1 MAFKMKRPIIK
12 GTPLHKA
19 STESIVAQTRTQA
32 DGTLVDAGGALGRS
46 YIPIAIDYSNTSGL
60 IDFGDDKDDK
70 KKDVKKVKK
79 KKENTKT
86 AEVIINGVQT
96 TVPWKERFDYEAVK
110 KVKYKKAKKKEEV
123 KKYVSEAEDKDIVE
137 DAGQD
142 DKSTVHP
149 NKKGGDKENW
159 KEKEKRKNIA
169 EAEAIKKRSYEAS
182 KKRVEA
188 DIANEENDYS
198 GIASDNS
205 GSTSGSVGSKAKP
218 YENWKVR
225 EDKRNIAEAEAIKK
239 RLDEASKKRTDAKKN
254 NTNFDWNSNTDI
266 DIVAPEA
273 PKYQK
278 PKSKVKVDPS
288 ISAAETKAKKEFD
301 NRDRTAMSPI
311 EPKAVVEL
319 PNNTPD
325 PKLKKAGTV
334 PNAKERLDADK
345 DPDYA
350 SNIPKLNAEGKP
362 VYFDAPNPHDQF
374 AANLPEDAKDHFTG
388 SYDDYAYTTV
398 MRDIDGDG
406 EYDEEEVWTYKG
418 EVINENQVSTAAH
431 TSILG
436 NLSNQQEQRYK
447 YKKELKQTNLNS
459 NTPSR
464 GSSSVDLLPQPPPAV
479 NNEAA
484 TTTTRTRKQKEND
497 KIYNDFRTS
506 KYTKNK
512 MIEEGYNPIKSKSPM
527 EMRDDRIYR
536 NARADGPVRKNMI
549 KGGYKPQ

>member
-1 MAFKMKRPIIK
+1 MAFKMKRPMIK

-46 YIPIAIDYSNTSGL
+46 YIPIAIDYSTTSGL
-60 IDFGDDKDDK
+60 IDFGDDEDDK
-70 KKDVKKVKK
+70 KKKKGDRDKSDDKTATKIKSIERPKVKSTSGPDLK
-79 KKENTKT
+79 KRT
-86 AEVIINGVQT
+86 
-96 TVPWKERFDYEAVK
+96 PP
-110 KVKYKKAKKKEEV
+110 KVKYR
-123 KKYVSEAEDKDIVE
+123 
-137 DAGQD
+137 
-142 DKSTVHP
+142 DKSNDKEATKIESIKPGESKSKKRKAPDLKTRVNIAAAEA
-149 NKKGGDKENW
+149 NKKRLDK
-159 KEKEKRKNIA
+159 A
-169 EAEAIKKRSYEAS
+169 AKKRSYEDS
-182 KKRVEA
+182 KKLVEA

-198 GIASDNS
+198 GIENDNS
-205 GSTSGSVGSKAKP
+205 GSASGSVGSKAKP

-225 EDKRNIAEAEAIKK
+225 ADKRNIAEAEANKK
-239 RLDEASKKRTDAKKN
+239 SADEASKKRTDAKKN
-254 NTNFDWNSNTDI
+254 NTNFDWNSDANSG
-266 DIVAPEA
+266 IVAPET
-273 PKYQK
+273 PKQK
-278 PKSKVKVDPS
+278 SKTKSKVKVDPS

-325 PKLKKAGTV
+325 PKPKKAGTV
-334 PNAKERLDADK
+334 PNAKEKPDADK
-345 DPDYA
+345 NPDYA
-350 SNIPKLNAEGKP
+350 INKPKLNAEGNP
-362 VYFDAPNPHDQF
+362 VDFGGSTSSPGYNYDANNDQW
-374 AANLPEDAKDHFTG
+374 
-388 SYDDYAYTTV
+388 SYNGINIMEGEVSSEAYTAIT
-398 MRDIDGDG
+398 RDIMRR
-406 EYDEEEVWTYKG
+406 E
-418 EVINENQVSTAAH
+418 
-431 TSILG
+431 
-436 NLSNQQEQRYK
+436 QQETQERI
-447 YKKELKQTNLNS
+447 KEKETNLNS

-484 TTTTRTRKQKEND
+484 TTTTRTREQKQND

>member
-12 GTPLHKA
+12 GTPLYKA
-19 STESIVAQTRTQA
+19 SRESIVAQTRTQA

-60 IDFGDDKDDK
+60 IDFGDDEDDK

-79 KKENTKT
+79 KEEDGKT

-110 KVKYKKAKKKEEV
+110 RVKYKKAKKKEEV

-169 EAEAIKKRSYEAS
+169 DAEANKKRLEKAAKKRSYEAS

-205 GSTSGSVGSKAKP
+205 GSASGSVGSKAKP

-225 EDKRNIAEAEAIKK
+225 ADKRNIAEAEANKK
-239 RLDEASKKRTDAKKN
+239 SADEASKKRTDAKKN
-254 NTNFDWNSNTDI
+254 NTNFDWNSDVNSG
-266 DIVAPEA
+266 IVAPET
-273 PKYQK
+273 PKQK
-278 PKSKVKVDPS
+278 SKTKSKVKVDPS

-325 PKLKKAGTV
+325 PKPKKAGTV
-334 PNAKERLDADK
+334 PNAKEKLDADK
-345 DPDYA
+345 NPDYA
-350 SNIPKLNAEGKP
+350 INKPKLNAEGNP
-362 VYFDAPNPHDQF
+362 VDFGGSTSSPGYNYDANNDQW
-374 AANLPEDAKDHFTG
+374 
-388 SYDDYAYTTV
+388 SYNGINIMEGEVSSEAYTAIT
-398 MRDIDGDG
+398 RDIMRR
-406 EYDEEEVWTYKG
+406 E
-418 EVINENQVSTAAH
+418 
-431 TSILG
+431 
-436 NLSNQQEQRYK
+436 QQETQERI
-447 YKKELKQTNLNS
+447 KEEKTNLNS

-464 GSSSVDLLPQPPPAV
+464 GSSSVDLLPQPPTAV

-484 TTTTRTRKQKEND
+484 TTTTRTREQLQND

-549 KGGYKPQ
+549 KGGYTPRN